1 MGTKPVA
8 PLLTGMAFPIMIST
22 CKHKIQQL
30 ETIEFK

>member
-22 CKHKIQQL
+22 YKHKIQRL
-30 ETIEFK
+30 DTIEFQ